1 MKKPVFNL
9 QTTAFS
15 VFFAVAFSTTLAAQN
30 DSEALSRSATSS
42 VPITTF
48 RKNPPVEV
56 GNEPLMQAR
65 RQLITSFNAYS
76 VGDLTPK
83 GATDA
88 VAPNAAISD
97 QDFANYV
104 SKMQKD
110 LQRRLAKLEEKKNT
124 SMEYFLEK
132 ARLMKGLSLLKSAT
146 CLASN
151 SDAPFAQMKDL
162 EGNDIV
168 AYSLEVLKNNVRYGF
183 LEPYKE
189 GFARIKKD
197 QVFGFLNY
205 CGDEVVVCQYEA
217 AEPFNNGKALV
228 KKVNWYFVDV
238 EGNESEQLQNVVGAK
253 ALREGISIV
262 TLTNGKQALID
273 NYYDISQR
281 LLSTQFDAIEPFGTA
296 SNVYRVRLGK
306 KYGVI
311 ALNGEQK
318 LEIAYDRID
327 ASNVNGLYQI
337 EQEGKMGFVDSTWNV
352 KFKPGFQQIS
362 GFNEYGLALAKEQM
376 GYRLINQK
384 TMKSSKLYDAIGEF
398 DGFGL
403 TTIRSEA
410 KRYGLIDSGLNVILE
425 PTYFSITPFN
435 QFGLAAVCREENNRC
450 GFINTEGKEII
461 PTNFSRV
468 GNFNGVGLVS
478 VRTTF
483 KDCPE
488 SGKECKGDM
497 IYDLHGKMILS
508 AAREANP
515 QDIIYEVTD
524 TIHGDHFNAVMVRQG
539 KSLAF
544 HLIHKEELRLV
555 TTTPYEV
562 ISPLDINGLFP
573 VRKDGL
579 WGLMDTSGR
588 LTAKCVYREIRKPG
602 DGYYGVRNAE
612 NGKLGYISPKGKIQI
627 PFEYDEIRAFRGGH
641 AVVQKGKLWG
651 LINKF
656 NAKIIPCAFKAI
668 NSQEDKY
675 EVIGDTDTFIVNAK
689 GDCEQ
694 NCEKFDA
701 IRKKANATNGGQ

>member
-1 MKKPVFNL
+1 MKKPIFHL
-9 QTTAFS
+9 RTTTFYVLLAL
-15 VFFAVAFSTTLAAQN
+15 VLGTPLAAQN
-30 DSEALSRSATSS
+30 EGEILSQNAASNA
-42 VPITTF
+42 PIATF
-48 RKNPPVEV
+48 RKSPPADL

-65 RQLITSFNAYS
+65 RQLMSSLEAYS
-76 VGDLTPK
+76 AGDMVPK
-83 GATDA
+83 GASGA
-88 VAPNAAISD
+88 NATISD

-104 SKMQKD
+104 AKTQKD
-110 LQRRLAKLEEKKNT
+110 LQRRLAKLEEKKST
-124 SMEYFLEK
+124 SMDYFLEK
-132 ARLMKGLSLLKSAT
+132 ARLLKGLSLLKSAT

-197 QVFGFLNY
+197 QVYGFLNY
-205 CGDEVVVCQYEA
+205 CGDEVVVCQYET

-238 EGNESEQLQNVVGAK
+238 EGNESEQLQNVVSAK
-253 ALREGISIV
+253 ALRDGISIA
-262 TLTNGKQALID
+262 TLSNGKQALID

-281 LLSTQFDAIEPFGTA
+281 LLSTQFDAIEPFGSA
-296 SNVYRVRLGK
+296 NVYRVRLGK

-327 ASNVNGLYQI
+327 ASNANGLYQI
-337 EQEGKMGFVDSTWNV
+337 EQGGKMGFVDSSWVV

-362 GFNEYGLALAKEQM
+362 GFNEYGLALAKEQN

-403 TTIRSEA
+403 TTIRSEV
-410 KRYGLIDSGLNVILE
+410 KRYGLIDSGLNVVLE
-425 PTYFSITPFN
+425 PLYFSITPFN
-435 QFGLAAVCREENNRC
+435 QFGLAAVCREENNKC
-450 GFINTEGKEII
+450 GFINTEGREII
-461 PTNFSRV
+461 PTNFLKV

-488 SGKECKGDM
+488 VGKECKGDM
-497 IYDLHGKMILS
+497 VYDLHGKMVIS

-515 QDIIYEVTD
+515 QDVVYEVTD
-524 TIHGDHFNAVMVRQG
+524 TIHGEHFNAVTMRQG
-539 KSLAF
+539 RSVSY
-544 HLIHKEELRLV
+544 HLVQKEELRLI
-555 TTTPYEV
+555 TTTPYET

-588 LTAKCVYREIRKPG
+588 LTAKCSYREIRKPG
-602 DGYYGVRNAE
+602 DGYYGVRSAE
-612 NGKLGYISPKGKIQI
+612 NGKLGFISPKGKVQV
-627 PFEYDEIRAFRGGH
+627 PFDYDEIRAFRGGH
-641 AVVQKGKLWG
+641 AVVQRGKLWG

-668 NSQEDKY
+668 NTQDDKY
-675 EVIGDTDTFIVNAK
+675 EVISDSDTFIVNTK

-694 NCEKFDA
+694 NCEKFDS
-701 IRKKANATNGGQ
+701 IRKKANASNGGQ

>member
-9 QTTAFS
+9 QTTALS
-15 VFFAVAFSTTLAAQN
+15 AFFAVALGTTAVAQTDDASITARVPIANFRKSTTAETA
-30 DSEALSRSATSS
+30 
-42 VPITTF
+42 
-48 RKNPPVEV
+48 
-56 GNEPLMQAR
+56 NEPLMQAR
-65 RQLITSFNAYS
+65 RQLMTTFNAYRD
-76 VGDLTPK
+76 GDFTPK
-83 GATDA
+83 GASDA
-88 VAPNAAISD
+88 VAANAVISD

-132 ARLMKGLSLLKSAT
+132 AKVMKGLSLLKSAT

-197 QVFGFLNY
+197 QVYGFLNY
-205 CGDEVVVCQYEA
+205 CGDEVVVCQYET

-238 EGNESEQLQNVVGAK
+238 EGNEGEQLQNVINAK
-253 ALREGISIV
+253 ALRDGISIV

-273 NYYDISQR
+273 NYYDTNQR
-281 LLSTQFDAIEPFGTA
+281 LLSTQFDAIEPFQGAT
-296 SNVYRVRLGK
+296 NVYRVRSGK

-318 LEIAYDRID
+318 LDIAYDRID
-327 ASNVNGLYQI
+327 ASNVSGLYQI
-337 EQEGKMGFVDSTWNV
+337 EQEGKMGFVDSTWAV

-362 GFNEYGLALAKEQM
+362 GFNEYGLALAKEQA

-384 TMKSSKLYDAIGEF
+384 SMKSSKLYDAIGEF

-403 TTIRSEA
+403 ATIRNEA
-410 KRYGLIDSGLNVILE
+410 KRYGLIDSSLNVVLE
-425 PTYFSITPFN
+425 PTYVSITPFN

-450 GFINTEGKEII
+450 GFINIEGKEII
-461 PTNFSRV
+461 PTSFSRV
-468 GNFNGVGLVS
+468 GSFNGVGLVS
-478 VRTTF
+478 VRTTI

-497 IYDLHGKMILS
+497 IYDLHGKMVIS
-508 AAREANP
+508 ASREANP
-515 QDIIYEVTD
+515 QDVVYEVTD
-524 TIHGDHFNAVMVRQG
+524 TIHGEHFNAVVIRQG
-539 KSLAF
+539 KNLAY
-544 HLIHKEELRLV
+544 HLVEKEGLRLI

-588 LTAKCVYREIRKPG
+588 LIAKCVYREIRKPG
-602 DGYYGVRNAE
+602 DGYYSVRNAE
-612 NGKLGYISPKGKIQI
+612 NGKFGYISPKGKIQI
-627 PFEYDEIRAFRGGH
+627 PFEYDEVKAFRGGH
-641 AVVQKGKLWG
+641 AIVQKGKFWG

-656 NAKIIPCAFKAI
+656 NAKIIPCAFKSI
-668 NSQEDKY
+668 VSQEDKY
-675 EVIGDTDTFIVNAK
+675 EIFTDSETFIVSGK

-694 NCEKFDA
+694 NCEKFDS
-701 IRKKANATNGGQ
+701 IRKKANASGQ